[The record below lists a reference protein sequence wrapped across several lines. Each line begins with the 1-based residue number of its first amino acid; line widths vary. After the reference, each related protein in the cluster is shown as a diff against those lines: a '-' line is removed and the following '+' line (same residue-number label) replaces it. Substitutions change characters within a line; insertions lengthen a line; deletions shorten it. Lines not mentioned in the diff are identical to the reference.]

1 MKITKE
7 WLKKHNACRE
17 SIKEFEQQSESD
29 SLELINFMIGKNDYK
44 YVEWSNWLITR
55 IMTLEERIKYAI
67 YAAESVLHIF
77 ELRFPGDDRPRKA
90 IMAAKDYL
98 KCKNTTAAHAAARA
112 AYATARAA
120 YATARAAA
128 YAAAAHA
135 AYTAAYAAY
144 AAASAAAYDTACDA
158 YVAAGAAAGA
168 AAAHAAYTAAAAAA
182 AKIKKLKEIINYGI
196 SIISKI

>member
-44 YVEWSNWLITR
+44 YVGWSNWLITR

-77 ELRFPGDDRPRKA
+77 ELRFPDDDRPRKA
-90 IMAAKDYL
+90 IMATKDYL

-112 AYATARAA
+112 AYAAA
-120 YATARAAA
+120 GAAA

-158 YVAAGAAAGA
+158 AYAAAYAAACA
-168 AAAHAAYTAAAAAA
+168 AAAHDAAGAA